1 MSRATKL
8 LAATTIVGF
17 GTSLWLYFDNRLLRY
32 ELEEHVKPTATEV
45 AEAGQADDDTED
57 GWAPRSASIPPIRSI
72 GNTPA
77 PTLPSLSRESRLD
90 RRIAKTELYA
100 ALFGRIE
107 GETEEEYRQRV
118 MPVLQEK
125 LAKPRARV
133 AENRKIA
140 EQKAGVTPEQSAALD
155 KAVDKVYSD
164 VLDYANRAIADGTI
178 SPYKR
183 NVSGWME
190 VVGGFGGIMTDAEA
204 QFGKIIGPDKLK
216 AMYEAGFE
224 WPEYVGFSAP
234 WEKLTPPPP
243 APR

>member
-17 GTSLWLYFDNRLLRY
+17 GTSLWLYFDNRSLQRD
-32 ELEEHVKPTATEV
+32 LEAHAETATVEL
-45 AEAGQADDDTED
+45 AAGAQASPETDA
-57 GWAPRSASIPPIRSI
+57 WAPRSAS
-72 GNTPA
+72 A
-77 PTLPSLSRESRLD
+77 PSLSSRGTTPPPSLPNLPKESRLD
-90 RRIAKTELYA
+90 RRVAKTEMYA
-100 ALFGRIE
+100 ALFGRLE
-107 GETEEEYRQRV
+107 GETEEEYRARV
-118 MPVLQEK
+118 MPAIEERLS
-125 LAKPRARV
+125 KPRARV
-133 AENRKIA
+133 AENRKLA
-140 EQKAGVTPEQSAALD
+140 EAKAGVTPEQSAALD

-190 VVGGFGGIMTDAEA
+190 VVGGFGGIMTDAET

-216 AMYEAGFE
+216 AMYDAGFE

-243 APR
+243 PPR